1 MIIASTTAQLQR
13 FQTGPLAALLA
24 IQFPIGWFMPDLL
37 AYMFIYRAR
46 IMQRMLSR
54 LVISSRSHYR

>member
-24 IQFPIGWFMPDLL
+24 IQFSDWLVH
-37 AYMFIYRAR
+37 AR
-46 IMQRMLSR
+46 LTRVYVHLPCP
-54 LVISSRSHYR
+54 HYAKDAVTSGN